1 MAFGLL
7 KIIGGGAAA
16 TPEAQPAHG
25 PAPVNAVAAG
35 VGAAEAVP
43 GYDELL
49 ARWLGFSDMQHQCL
63 DALANEV
70 RRTSDLVETST
81 LEISSRFRDL
91 AASAQEQTQRV
102 EDIISVAN
110 SVSIDGESIPLD
122 HVVATMQEILVEMV
136 NNIVNLSKQAM
147 TMVYVLDDVVR
158 DVGEV
163 EKSIADIDE
172 INRQTN
178 FLALNATIEASRA
191 GEAGRTFAVV
201 ANEVRHLS
209 KATGDLAGR
218 MRDKVGA
225 VVVGVR
231 RGHEILRDIANTDL
245 SPQMLAKD
253 RIDMTMMSLVSQSHH
268 FQSVLQ
274 DAARVSSEISSHI
287 NQVITRMQFQDLA
300 KQRLDHVIDGMTVI
314 SAGLDEL
321 GGRTRAALPA
331 GTEAAFPQEWLDRLL
346 SGMTLSELRQRFVR
360 RMLLDGTAL
369 DTNGA
374 LDLDAA
380 YPDVDASYGGG
391 DNDDNI
397 ELF

>member
-7 KIIGGGAAA
+7 KIIGGVSATAAV
-16 TPEAQPAHG
+16 AQPVKERPSVAS
-25 PAPVNAVAAG
+25 AVG
-35 VGAAEAVP
+35 DSGGAVP

-70 RRTSDLVETST
+70 RRTSDLVESST

-274 DAARVSSEISSHI
+274 DAARVSTEISAHI

-346 SGMTLSELRQRFVR
+346 SGMTLSELRQ
-360 RMLLDGTAL
+360 
-369 DTNGA
+369 
-374 LDLDAA
+374 
-380 YPDVDASYGGG
+380 
-391 DNDDNI
+391 
-397 ELF
+397 